1 MKRLFSAEYWQA
13 RDMELFLGKF
23 LRFGVTLSCA
33 ITLLGGVLYLWQQGG
48 ILPDYTPTPENLPF
62 EGVEQNLRS
71 LSGILQGI
79 LELNGAAVI
88 QFGVIV
94 LIATPV
100 LRVAISAI
108 AFLIEK
114 DYLYVVITLIVL
126 AIIVANMLLGL
137 H

>member
-1 MKRLFSAEYWQA
+1 MKRFFTSVFWKE

-33 ITLLGGVLYLWQQGG
+33 VTLLGGLLYIYQKKGV
-48 ILPDYTPTPENLPF
+48 LPDYRPIADDLPF
-62 EGVEQNLRS
+62 PGVKEELRS
-71 LSGILQGI
+71 ISSIWQGI
-79 LELNGAAVI
+79 LEFDGASII
-88 QFGVIV
+88 QLGVII

-108 AFLIEK
+108 GFLIEK
-114 DYLYVVITLIVL
+114 DYMYVVITLIVL
-126 AIIVANMLLGL
+126 AIILANMLLGL

>member
-1 MKRLFSAEYWQA
+1 MKRLFSAEFWQE

-23 LRFGVTLSCA
+23 LRFGVMLSCA
-33 ITLLGGVLYLWQQGG
+33 ITLIGGVFYLYQQGG
-48 ILPDYTPTPENLPF
+48 ILPDYSPTSEILSF
-62 EGVEQNLRS
+62 KGVEQNLRS
-71 LSGILQGI
+71 VSAILQGI
-79 LELNGAAVI
+79 MVLDGASII

-100 LRVAISAI
+100 IRVAISAI

-114 DYLYVVITLIVL
+114 DYMYVIITLIVL
-126 AIIVANMLLGL
+126 VIIIANMLLGL

>member
-1 MKRLFSAEYWQA
+1 MKRLFTTDFWQE

-23 LRFGVTLSCA
+23 LRFGVMLSCA
-33 ITLLGGVLYLWQQGG
+33 ITLIGGVLYLYQQGG

-62 EGVEQNLRS
+62 KGVEQNLRS
-71 LSGILQGI
+71 FSSIIQGI
-79 LELNGAAVI
+79 LELNGASII

-100 LRVAISAI
+100 IRVAISAV

-114 DYLYVVITLIVL
+114 DYMYVVITLIVL
-126 AIIVANMLLGL
+126 AIIIANMLLGL

>member
-1 MKRLFSAEYWQA
+1 MKRLFSAEFWQE

-23 LRFGVTLSCA
+23 LRFGVMLSCA
-33 ITLLGGVLYLWQQGG
+33 ITLIGGIFYLYQQGG
-48 ILPDYTPTPENLPF
+48 ILPDYSPTSEILPF
-62 EGVEQNLRS
+62 KGVEQNLRS
-71 LSGILQGI
+71 ISAILQGI
-79 LELNGAAVI
+79 MVLDGASII

-100 LRVAISAI
+100 IRVAISAI

-114 DYLYVVITLIVL
+114 DYMYVIITLIVL
-126 AIIVANMLLGL
+126 VIIIANMLLGL

>member
-1 MKRLFSAEYWQA
+1 MKRLFSAEFWQE

-23 LRFGVTLSCA
+23 LRFGVMLSCA
-33 ITLLGGVLYLWQQGG
+33 ITLIGGIFYLYQQGG
-48 ILPDYTPTPENLPF
+48 ILPDYSPTSEILPF
-62 EGVEQNLRS
+62 KGVEQNLRS
-71 LSGILQGI
+71 ISAVLQGI
-79 LELNGAAVI
+79 MVLDGASII

-100 LRVAISAI
+100 IRVAISAI

-114 DYLYVVITLIVL
+114 DYMYVIITLIVL
-126 AIIVANMLLGL
+126 VIIIANMLLGL

>member
-1 MKRLFSAEYWQA
+1 MKRLFSAEFWQE

-23 LRFGVTLSCA
+23 LRFGVMLSCA
-33 ITLLGGVLYLWQQGG
+33 ITLIGGIFYLYQQGG
-48 ILPDYTPTPENLPF
+48 ILPEYSPTSEILPF
-62 EGVEQNLRS
+62 KGVEQNLRS
-71 LSGILQGI
+71 ISAILQGI
-79 LELNGAAVI
+79 MVLDGASII

-100 LRVAISAI
+100 IRVAISAI

-114 DYLYVVITLIVL
+114 DYMYVIITLIVL
-126 AIIVANMLLGL
+126 VIIIANMLLGL